1 MFCHHVITDAF
12 QLFFLYTFVYI
23 CHTHSTHTHMGLGC
37 IFITEQQKKTKHCRW
52 ILSTTISVAFYM
64 KLKVEDLTDKF
75 KTVKCWLHFPT
86 PISFFQCTIIAAS
99 RGGKA
104 THVLHLSRSTDINV
118 KNTPVKV
125 ERTGLS
131 FTCFGLGSNR
141 FDVWRSAVWYNNST
155 QICQQW
161 AMSLFWKCK
170 QQKVQIF
177 V

>member
-1 MFCHHVITDAF
+1 
-12 QLFFLYTFVYI
+12 
-23 CHTHSTHTHMGLGC
+23 
-37 IFITEQQKKTKHCRW
+37 
-52 ILSTTISVAFYM
+52 M

-75 KTVKCWLHFPT
+75 KTVKCWLHFPM

-104 THVLHLSRSTDINV
+104 THVLRLSRSTDINV

-141 FDVWRSAVWYNNST
+141 FDV
-155 QICQQW
+155 
-161 AMSLFWKCK
+161 
-170 QQKVQIF
+170 
-177 V
+177 